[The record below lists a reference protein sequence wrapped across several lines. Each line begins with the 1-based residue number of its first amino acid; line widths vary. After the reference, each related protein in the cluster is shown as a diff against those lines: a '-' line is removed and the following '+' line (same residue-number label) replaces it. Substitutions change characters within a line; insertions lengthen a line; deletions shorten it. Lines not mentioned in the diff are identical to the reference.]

1 MKLSV
6 IIPVYN
12 GADFIEKSYQSIISQ
27 NLTDFEIIYVDNSSK
42 DRSVDKIK
50 NLVAADAR
58 VKLLVQTKQGA
69 APARNLGIE
78 NAKGVYV
85 YIFDVDDEI
94 YPNAL
99 NKMISVLEMYK
110 DVDAVF
116 GKMVKSYKSIYET
129 VKPDDETDKVIFK
142 EKPYWGVH
150 WFSSLRNVVGPPAF
164 LYRKK
169 IFEKIGMYNEDL
181 RIGQDTAL
189 DIKLGMTSKVA
200 FLDSYVY
207 LYFKHES
214 STIQQTKKNENM
226 VFYTWTRLIKE
237 HLPFY
242 INNKTPIEFD
252 EILIKQIF
260 SSIGKLV
267 YYTEGIQQRFSML
280 KKIMLDI
287 KPLKV
292 PFLLKSYLRL
302 IILFPFSYILKFYL
316 YYLVP
321 FSVKKYLKII

>member
-1 MKLSV
+1 
-6 IIPVYN
+6 
-12 GADFIEKSYQSIISQ
+12 
-27 NLTDFEIIYVDNSSK
+27 
-42 DRSVDKIK
+42 
-50 NLVAADAR
+50 
-58 VKLLVQTKQGA
+58 
-69 APARNLGIE
+69 
-78 NAKGVYV
+78 
-85 YIFDVDDEI
+85 
-94 YPNAL
+94 
-99 NKMISVLEMYK
+99 
-110 DVDAVF
+110 
-116 GKMVKSYKSIYET
+116 MVKSYKSIYET